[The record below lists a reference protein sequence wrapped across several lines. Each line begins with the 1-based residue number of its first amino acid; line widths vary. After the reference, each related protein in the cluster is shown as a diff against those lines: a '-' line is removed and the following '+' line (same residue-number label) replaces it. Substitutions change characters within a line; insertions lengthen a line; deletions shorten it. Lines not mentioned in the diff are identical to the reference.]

1 MISLIAKWWIAPGKE
16 ETVVPALKRLAGEAR
31 SEPGTLLYLVHLPD
45 FTTPSPGSEPAP
57 RPGEVV
63 FVEGYA
69 DWGAFQA
76 HLTGPAFTAFKRDF
90 GAMFV
95 QSHAAAGSSGP
106 QPFVQVE
113 FLTRVGGFVRAG

>member
-1 MISLIAKWWIAPGKE
+1 MISLIAKWWITPGKE
-16 ETVVPALKRLAGEAR
+16 EAVVPALQRLASEVRA
-31 SEPGTLLYLVHLPD
+31 EPGTLLYLVHLPD

-69 DWGAFQA
+69 DWPAFQA
-76 HLTGPAFTAFKRDF
+76 HLAGPAFTAFKRDF

-95 QSHAAAGSSGP
+95 QGHGTAGSSGP

-113 FLTRVGGFVRAG
+113 FLDRVAGFARPG

>member
-1 MISLIAKWWIAPGKE
+1 MISLIAKWWITPGKE
-16 ETVVPALKRLAGEAR
+16 DLVVPALLRLAGEVR

-45 FTTPSPGSEPAP
+45 FATPAPGSEPVP

-69 DWGAFQA
+69 DWDAFKA
-76 HLTGPAFTAFKRDF
+76 HLTGPTFTAFKRDF

-95 QSHAAAGSSGP
+95 QAHATSGTTGS

-113 FLTRVGGFVRAG
+113 FLERVAGFVRPG